1 MQFPLMYASSTFKEN
16 EPLFVPST
24 HVINPLVNFLSGMT
38 VSCVHVPFPQQ
49 LMNKSCAVHH
59 LFPV

>member
-38 VSCVHVPFPQQ
+38 VSCVPVPFPQQ